1 MTRSGHGGTALLLG
15 APALALMMAIL
26 ILPILA
32 AVILSFTDYSLGASD
47 IRWVGFENYAKI
59 FGNST
64 YEKMLIA
71 TGTYVA
77 VVVPASIGLGLG
89 AALLIQ
95 SVTRGA
101 AFYKSVYFLPVM
113 ATLLAMTIVWQM
125 MLHPTIGVVN
135 RSLLGVC
142 GVLPDGVCPAEMPLW
157 LGDRNY
163 AIWVTCFIGVWQG
176 FGFNMVLY
184 LAGLSGVSRELYGA
198 AEIDGARSAWERFR
212 LVTWPALRPTTV
224 FVLITTSVRA
234 FQTFDTV
241 EVLFSPGGGP
251 SKSVYLMMFAIYEKG
266 IVQNLVGIG
275 AAITVLFLISVMALT
290 VLQRRIAE
298 RKAY

>member
-1 MTRSGHGGTALLLG
+1 MTQGRIAFLLG
-15 APALALMMAIL
+15 APALALMLVIL

-32 AVILSFTDYSLGASD
+32 AVVLSFTDYSLGAAGLT
-47 IRWVGFENYAKI
+47 WVGLENYARI
-59 FGNST
+59 FGSST
-64 YEKMLIA
+64 YEKMLVA
-71 TGTYVA
+71 TATYVA

-95 SVTRGA
+95 SLSRGA

-135 RSLLGVC
+135 RSLLAVC
-142 GVLPDGVCPAEMPLW
+142 GVLPEGVCPDQMPLW

-198 AEIDGARSAWERFR
+198 AEMDGARSGWERFR
-212 LVTWPALRPTTV
+212 LVTWPALRPTTT
-224 FVLITTSVRA
+224 FVLITTFIRA

-290 VLQRRIAE
+290 LLQRRLTE
-298 RKAY
+298 RRA